1 MNDTTTEIPLVDTA
15 PKSRAKRVPAAP
27 LQSYYRLAENR
38 WEIGI
43 DEAGRGPLFG
53 RLYVAGVILPKDDS
67 FDHGQMKD
75 SKKFHSEKKI
85 RQVAD
90 YIRTHATAW
99 HVAFVEP
106 AVIDEINIRQAVL
119 RGMRECA
126 RRLIAAVDPD
136 DPARD
141 IQLLVDG
148 NDFESM
154 SILDP
159 SGEKWIEIPHIT
171 VEGGDNTYTAIAA
184 ASILAKVARDDYI
197 AELCLSRPDL
207 VEKYALDR
215 NKGYGTKAHMEGIRE
230 HGVTEWHRM
239 SYAPCK
245 GNQRFPFDPSLS
257 SGMTLCER
265 NTTMDVF
272 R

>member
-1 MNDTTTEIPLVDTA
+1 MDS
-15 PKSRAKRVPAAP
+15 PKSRTKRVAAP
-27 LQSYYRLAENR
+27 PLQRYYRVNENH

-99 HVAFVEP
+99 HVAFIEP
-106 AVIDEINIRQAVL
+106 DVIDEINIRQAVL

-126 RRLIAAVDPD
+126 RKLIAAVHPE

-148 NDFESM
+148 NDFETM
-154 SILDP
+154 SILT
-159 SGEKWIEIPHIT
+159 GEKWVEIPHIT
-171 VEGGDNTYTAIAA
+171 VEGGDNTYSCIAA

-197 AELCLSRPDL
+197 ADLCREMPEL
-207 VEKYALDR
+207 VEKYAIDR
-215 NKGYGTKAHMEGIRE
+215 NKGYGTKAHMDGIRE
-230 HGVTEWHRM
+230 HGVTELHRK

-245 GNQRFPFDPSLS
+245 GNQRFPLEPSLYQ
-257 SGMTLCER
+257 GK
-265 NTTMDVF
+265 
-272 R
+272 